1 MSDMLSQ
8 DEINALL
15 SGINNN
21 DESVESDNETSN
33 GDLNIED
40 YLTSIEQDALGEIGN
55 ISFGS
60 ASTALS
66 TLLSQKVEITTPEV
80 SVIPRED
87 LVEQFPKPHV
97 AVHVTYTA
105 GFEGMNMLVIKTK
118 DAAIIANLMLGGDG
132 TDIIGEELGEMEIS
146 AVQEAMNQM
155 MGSASTSMSTIFNK
169 KIDISPPGIDLL
181 DVKEGQGTRNIPDED
196 ILVKVS
202 FSLKIGTLIDSE
214 IMQLV
219 TVSFAKNLVSQLMNP
234 DDSEEIPI
242 EPESPQP
249 TSDVHYEQANQ
260 SQVPQGLPNNQHYE
274 QNQQQGAPYAQQYQ
288 QQGAGAPYSQQYQ
301 QQGPPYAQQYQQQ
314 PAPRQ
319 PQSFGGPGIGLQDG
333 RAGNVQPAA
342 FSNFDTPS
350 LNQAE
355 SKNLNMLLDIQL
367 QVTVE
372 LGRTKRSIKEILE
385 LSQGS
390 IIELDKLAGEPV
402 DILVNSKLIAK
413 GEVVVIEEN
422 FGVRVTDII
431 SQTERLKNLQ

>member
-1 MSDMLSQ
+1 VKIMSDMLSQ

-15 SGINNN
+15 SGINNDEDDNGESEN
-21 DESVESDNETSN
+21 DSSN
-33 GDLNIED
+33 GGLNTEN
-40 YLTSIEQDALGEIGN
+40 YLTSIEQDALGEVGN

-80 SVIPRED
+80 SVISRED

-97 AVHVTYTA
+97 AVHVTYTE
-105 GFEGMNMLVIKTK
+105 GFEGMNMLVIKTR

-132 TDIIGEELGEMEIS
+132 IEIIEDELGEMEIS

-169 KIDISPPGIDLL
+169 KIDISPPGIDLM
-181 DVKEGQGTRNIPDED
+181 DVKEGQGTRHIPDED
-196 ILVKVS
+196 ILVKIS

-219 TVSFAKNLVSQLMNP
+219 TVSFAKDLVNELMNP
-234 DDSEEIPI
+234 NDSEEIPV
-242 EPESPQP
+242 EPEVPQP
-249 TSDVHYEQANQ
+249 AQLTSDRQYEQVAQ
-260 SQVPQGLPNNQHYE
+260 SQIPQGLANNQHYE
-274 QNQQQGAPYAQQYQ
+274 PQQQQGAPYAQQNQ
-288 QQGAGAPYSQQYQ
+288 QNQQYQ
-301 QQGPPYAQQYQQQ
+301 QPPV
-314 PAPRQ
+314 PRQ
-319 PQSFGGPGIGLQDG
+319 PQSFGGLGFSQADG
-333 RAGNVQPAA
+333 RAANVLPAA

-350 LNQAE
+350 LNHSE
-355 SKNLNMLLDIQL
+355 TKNLNMLLDIQL

-390 IIELDKLAGEPV
+390 IVELDKLAGEPV

-422 FGVRVTDII
+422 FGVRITDII

>member
-15 SGINNN
+15 SGINNDEDDNGESEN
-21 DESVESDNETSN
+21 DSSN
-33 GDLNIED
+33 GGLNTEN
-40 YLTSIEQDALGEIGN
+40 YLTSIEQDALGEVGN

-80 SVIPRED
+80 SVISRED

-97 AVHVTYTA
+97 AVHVTYTE
-105 GFEGMNMLVIKTK
+105 GFEGMNMLVIKTR

-132 TDIIGEELGEMEIS
+132 IEIIEDELGEMEIS

-169 KIDISPPGIDLL
+169 KIDISPPGIDLM
-181 DVKEGQGTRNIPDED
+181 DVKEGQGTRHIPDED
-196 ILVKVS
+196 ILVKIS

-219 TVSFAKNLVSQLMNP
+219 TVSFAKDLVNELMNP
-234 DDSEEIPI
+234 NDSEEIPV
-242 EPESPQP
+242 EPEVPQP
-249 TSDVHYEQANQ
+249 AQLTSDRQYEQVAQ
-260 SQVPQGLPNNQHYE
+260 SQIPQGLANNQHYE
-274 QNQQQGAPYAQQYQ
+274 PQQQQGAPYAQQNQ
-288 QQGAGAPYSQQYQ
+288 QHQQYQ
-301 QQGPPYAQQYQQQ
+301 QPPV
-314 PAPRQ
+314 PRQ
-319 PQSFGGPGIGLQDG
+319 PQSFGGLGFSQADG
-333 RAGNVQPAA
+333 RAANVLPAA

-350 LNQAE
+350 LNHSE
-355 SKNLNMLLDIQL
+355 TKNLNMLLDIQL

-390 IIELDKLAGEPV
+390 IVELDKLAGEPV

-422 FGVRVTDII
+422 FGVRITDII

>member
-1 MSDMLSQ
+1 MLSQ

-15 SGINNN
+15 SGINN
-21 DESVESDNETSN
+21 DDDDSRESDT
-33 GDLNIED
+33 GLNIED
-40 YLTSIEQDALGEIGN
+40 YLTGIEKDALGEIGN

-66 TLLSQKVEITTPEV
+66 TLLSQKVEITTPTV

-105 GFEGMNMLVIKTK
+105 GFEGMNMLVIKTR

-132 TDIIGEELGEMEIS
+132 TEISEVELGEMEIS

-169 KIDISPPGIDLL
+169 KIDISPPGIDLMN
-181 DVKEGQGTRNIPDED
+181 VKEGQGIRNIPDED
-196 ILVKVS
+196 ILVKIS

-219 TVSFAKNLVSQLMNP
+219 TVSFAKDLVNQLMNP
-234 DDSEEIPI
+234 DDSEEVPV
-242 EPESPQP
+242 ESETPQAVQP
-249 TSDVHYEQANQ
+249 TSDIQYEQADQ
-260 SQVPQGLPNNQHYE
+260 SQVPQGLPNNQYYE
-274 QNQQQGAPYAQQYQ
+274 PQQQQQGV
-288 QQGAGAPYSQQYQ
+288 
-301 QQGPPYAQQYQQQ
+301 PYAQQYQQQ

-319 PQSFGGPGIGLQDG
+319 PQSFGGHGIGLQDG
-333 RAGNVQPAA
+333 RAANVQPAA

-350 LNQAE
+350 LNQSE

-390 IIELDKLAGEPV
+390 IVELDKLAGEPV

>member
-15 SGINNN
+15 SGINN
-21 DESVESDNETSN
+21 DDDISGESAN
-33 GDLNIED
+33 GPIKDGLKAED
-40 YLTSIEQDALGEIGN
+40 YLTGIEQDALGEIGN

-80 SVIPRED
+80 SIIPRED

-97 AVHVTYTA
+97 AVHVTYTE
-105 GFEGMNMLVIKTK
+105 GFEGMNMLVIKTR
-118 DAAIIANLMLGGDG
+118 DAATIANLMLGGDG
-132 TDIIGEELGEMEIS
+132 TEISDGEELGEMEIS

-169 KIDISPPGIDLL
+169 KIDISPPGIDLMN
-181 DVKEGQGTRNIPDED
+181 VKEGQGTRNIPNEE
-196 ILVKVS
+196 ILVKIS

-219 TVSFAKNLVSQLMNP
+219 TVSFAKDLVNELMNP
-234 DDSEEIPI
+234 DDSEEIPT
-242 EPESPQP
+242 EPDPQPSSQP
-249 TSDVHYEQANQ
+249 TSDAQYEQAAQ
-260 SQVPQGLPNNQHYE
+260 SQVSQEIPNNQHY
-274 QNQQQGAPYAQQYQ
+274 QQPHQQQGAGYAQQYQ
-288 QQGAGAPYSQQYQ
+288 QPT
-301 QQGPPYAQQYQQQ
+301 
-314 PAPRQ
+314 APRQ
-319 PQSFGGPGIGLQDG
+319 PQSFGGPGMGLPDG
-333 RAGNVQPAA
+333 RGSNVQPAA
-342 FSNFDTPS
+342 FSNFDSPS
-350 LNQAE
+350 LNQSE

-390 IIELDKLAGEPV
+390 IVELDKLAGEPV